1 MGRIDFSVQDGIA
14 VVMLDNPAKRN
25 AVDAEMR
32 AGLTEA
38 YTRIRDDDGIRVAV
52 IRGAG
57 DKAFCSG
64 GDIDGYQEHGAFG
77 PEGAG
82 PPPIPRPWPI
92 WKPFI
97 AAVQGHAVG
106 GGFALALACDLRVV
120 GRGAQIGPTGLW
132 RGAVQGAQ
140 QSQRLTRLIGLS
152 KALELLL
159 LARTVSGEEAAAM
172 GLAQRVVDDEQVVD
186 AAMEWA
192 RTIAGYSPWAV
203 ARTKELAYLGQDMP
217 LDEAFA
223 WEAEVAAE
231 GYRRTDAVEGFT
243 AFAER
248 RDPRFS

>member
-1 MGRIDFSVQDGIA
+1 MGRIDFSVQHSIA
-14 VVMLDNPAKRN
+14 VVVLDNPAKRN

-38 YTRIRDDDGIRVAV
+38 YTRIQEDDDIRVAV

-57 DKAFCSG
+57 DKAFSSG
-64 GDIDGYQEHGAFG
+64 GDIDAYQENISFG
-77 PEGAG
+77 PEGSG

-97 AAVQGHAVG
+97 AAIQGYAVG

-120 GRGAQIGPTGLW
+120 GRSARMGPTGLW

-159 LARTVSGEEAAAM
+159 LARTVDGEEAAAI
-172 GLAQRVVDDEQVVD
+172 GLAQRVVADEDVID

-203 ARTKELAYLGQDMP
+203 ARTKELAYQGQNMP
-217 LDEAFA
+217 LAEAFA
-223 WEAEVAAE
+223 WETDVALE
-231 GYRRTDAVEGFT
+231 GYRREDALEGFS

-248 RDPRFS
+248 RDPRFG